1 MTHGARLSVH
11 FGKQL
16 MHALMRAMSGC
27 SVLCSVWSCSSLS
40 LLNGNLNIEF
50 WFLLEK
56 HKLHLKRINSPNS
69 SYGEP
74 IPTACIIHCVNV
86 DNECAQAGGLLF
98 GEGEMLHND
107 QQNRMWEP
115 GRGGRWFISGLTVS
129 RWCRLSQESN
139 WFWAAK
145 DVYSPGRR
153 Q

>member
-16 MHALMRAMSGC
+16 MHALIRAMSGC

-50 WFLLEK
+50 YFLLEK

-69 SYGEP
+69 CYEEP

-86 DNECAQAGGLLF
+86 HNERAQAGALLF

-107 QQNRMWEP
+107 QQDVGAGEK
-115 GRGGRWFISGLTVS
+115 GRRFISGLTVS

-139 WFWAAK
+139 WF
-145 DVYSPGRR
+145 
-153 Q
+153 